1 MTKRSKES
9 VFKKNSIPK
18 SETQLERT
26 TRVARE
32 MVSEEAE
39 KRLDK
44 ISRLRRTRLERE
56 ASQAAQSE
64 DGKKGK

>member
-9 VFKKNSIPK
+9 VFKKSSIPK
-18 SETQLERT
+18 SETPLERT

-32 MVSEEAE
+32 MVNKEAE
-39 KRLDK
+39 QRLDK

-56 ASQAAQSE
+56 ANQAAQVK
-64 DGKKGK
+64 DGNKG